1 MATLATIAILMV
13 PCTASETRSGLQL
26 KGSGML
32 YLSVHM
38 VVRIKHFMKGPTGI
52 YVHFPFQLFSLCDSK
67 ICFKRLGSQ
76 QPQMPQLC
84 VGCFDPIYPIYA
96 SCRFPNDLGFRNVS
110 ISTRHDFLMP
120 APPVRVSCVSL
131 SRPWKN
137 RFLLLARVWA
147 AQPNDWAVANNRFHL
162 QCN

>member
-13 PCTASETRSGLQL
+13 PYTASETRSGLQL

-32 YLSVHM
+32 YLSPNQTLHE
-38 VVRIKHFMKGPTGI
+38 RPTGI

-67 ICFKRLGSQ
+67 ICFKRLGSP

-84 VGCFDPIYPIYA
+84 VGCFDPIYLTVA
-96 SCRFPNDLGFRNVS
+96 SCRFPNDLGFRIVS

-120 APPVRVSCVSL
+120 VPPVRVSCVSL
-131 SRPWKN
+131 SGPWKN
-137 RFLLLARVWA
+137 RFGPWQTIGLIYSATEVCGSGGSRVL
-147 AQPNDWAVANNRFHL
+147 V
-162 QCN
+162 